1 MRRNNNMLKGSI
13 VALVTPFNKDGS
25 VNFPKLKELLEYHIA
40 NKSGGIVILGTT
52 GEASTLSFE
61 EEAEIVK
68 FSVDIVKKRVPL
80 IVGSGSNETEKA
92 VTMSRKYSEM
102 GADYV
107 LVITPYYNKTNESG
121 LIKHFTAVADAS
133 LCPVIMYNVPGRT
146 GMNMSYHAV
155 EVLSKHPNICGI
167 KEASGNMSYA
177 MKISKLLNKDF
188 FMLSGNDDII
198 VPMMSIGAEGVISV
212 VANIAPKQTA
222 KICELCLE
230 NRYPEALKIQNDL
243 LTLINDLFLE
253 VNPIP
258 VKAAMDYIGEHKVGG
273 YRAPLDEMDP
283 TKKKQLEAEIDRVKE
298 LIF

>member
-1 MRRNNNMLKGSI
+1 MLQGSI

-25 VNFPKLKELLEYHIA
+25 VNFEKLGELLEFHIA

-68 FSVDIVKKRVPL
+68 YSVKKVNKRVPL

-92 VTMSRKYSEM
+92 VTMSEKYSKL

-133 LCPVIMYNVPGRT
+133 HCPVIMYNVPGRT
-146 GMNMSYHAV
+146 GMSMSIHAV
-155 EVLSKHPNICGI
+155 EVLSKHPNIYGI
-167 KEASGNMSYA
+167 KEASGNMSYS
-177 MKISKLLNKDF
+177 MKVSKLLSDDF
-188 FMLSGNDDII
+188 IMLSGNDDII
-198 VPMMSIGAEGVISV
+198 VPMMSIGAKGVISV
-212 VANIAPKQTA
+212 LTNCAPLQTA
-222 KICELCLE
+222 KICDLCL
-230 NRYPEALKIQNDL
+230 NNKYSEATELANKL
-243 LTLINDLFLE
+243 LDFTNGLFME

-258 VKAAMDYIGEHKVGG
+258 VKEALNYMGFNVGG
-273 YRAPLDEMDP
+273 YRAPLDEMSEEN
-283 TKKKQLEAEIDRVKE
+283 KEKLHKIIDRDKE
-298 LIF
+298 IIF